1 MKQMLVSTFSFEM
14 IKQNDDFF
22 KLFFCYVSGQ
32 NYLTNGKR
40 LNDFLTTKNIVESQ
54 TRLMVYLD
62 SVRIDDLYKEEKRCL
77 IEKN

>member
-1 MKQMLVSTFSFEM
+1 MKQMIVSTFSFEM

-40 LNDFLTTKNIVESQ
+40 LNDFLTTKNIVENQ
-54 TRLMVYLD
+54 TRFMECLE
-62 SVRIDDLYKEEKRCL
+62 SVRIDDLYK
-77 IEKN
+77 

>member
-1 MKQMLVSTFSFEM
+1 MKQMIVSTFSFEM

-22 KLFFCYVSGQ
+22 KLFFCYVSCQ

-54 TRLMVYLD
+54 TRLMIYLD